1 MPTTTNIITPIA
13 PYDFEA
19 TARHA
24 TYHSERYA
32 ADSLEDGA
40 YVRALEVDGKT
51 ALLTV
56 RSTGDIEAP
65 ELKVAISSDD
75 DTLTDDNRATL
86 TRTASR
92 LVGAHGDLTPFYA
105 AIENDAPIAAFVHR
119 FRGLGNPQSASPFE
133 ALVLAILG
141 QQISNHVAGVL
152 RNLLVD
158 TLGREA
164 TMDGKTRRLFPS
176 AQTLADAGPDALRE
190 IKFSTRK
197 AEYICDIA
205 ASVASG
211 DLDLDALADL
221 PADEIIR
228 RLTALRGVGP
238 WTAHWLLVRAYSH
251 PDGFPDGDLAVQR
264 ALGILYNDGERLT
277 AGQAARLSER
287 WKPHRSLL
295 TTYLFAAI
303 RAGMI
308 KSA

>member
-1 MPTTTNIITPIA
+1 MPTTNHTLTPTP
-13 PYDFEA
+13 PYDFHA

-32 ADSLEDGA
+32 ADTLEEGA
-40 YVRALEVDGKT
+40 YSRALELDGKT

-56 RSTGDIEAP
+56 RSVGDVESP
-65 ELKVAISSDD
+65 ELQVAVSSEDA
-75 DTLTDDNRATL
+75 LTDADRLAL
-86 TRTASR
+86 TRVASR
-92 LVGAHGDLTPFYA
+92 LVGAHGDLSPFYA
-105 AIENDAPIAAFVHR
+105 AVENDAPIAEIVRR

-158 TLGREA
+158 TLGSPVSI
-164 TMDGKTRRLFPS
+164 DGETRRLFPS
-176 AQTLADAGPDALRE
+176 ALTLADVGPDALRD

-205 ASVASG
+205 AAVASG
-211 DLDLDALADL
+211 ALDLDSLADL
-221 PADEIIR
+221 PADDIIR

-238 WTAHWLLVRAYSH
+238 WTAHWLLVRAYAH

-264 ALGILYNDGERLT
+264 ALGVLYNDGARLT

-308 KSA
+308 GSG

>member
-1 MPTTTNIITPIA
+1 MSITNHTLTPTP
-13 PYDFEA
+13 PYDFHA

-40 YVRALEVDGKT
+40 YVRALEMDGKT
-51 ALLTV
+51 AVLTV
-56 RSTGDIEAP
+56 RSTGDVESP
-65 ELKVAISSDD
+65 ELQVAISSDD
-75 DTLTDDNRATL
+75 ALTHADRLAL
-86 TRTASR
+86 TRVASR
-92 LVGAHGDLTPFYA
+92 LVGAHCDLSPFYA
-105 AIENDAPIAAFVHR
+105 AVENDAPIAEIVRR

-158 TLGREA
+158 TLGRPVSI
-164 TMDGKTRRLFPS
+164 DGATRRVFPS
-176 AQTLADAGPDALRE
+176 ALTLANAGPSALRD

-205 ASVASG
+205 AAVASG
-211 DLDLDALADL
+211 ALDLDSLADL
-221 PADEIIR
+221 PADDIIR

-238 WTAHWLLVRAYSH
+238 WTAHWLLVRAYAH

-264 ALGILYNDGERLT
+264 ALGVLYNDGARLT
-277 AGQAARLSER
+277 ARQAAELSER

-295 TTYLFAAI
+295 TTYLFAAM

-308 KSA
+308 A